1 MRGRR
6 SSAGIAYL
14 PQHVEGDGH
23 TPREVI
29 RAARPDLAEV
39 RDELEVCEVQLGSP
53 GVAADLRRM
62 QRFTELGG

>member
-1 MRGRR
+1 
-6 SSAGIAYL
+6 
-14 PQHVEGDGH
+14 
-23 TPREVI
+23 VI